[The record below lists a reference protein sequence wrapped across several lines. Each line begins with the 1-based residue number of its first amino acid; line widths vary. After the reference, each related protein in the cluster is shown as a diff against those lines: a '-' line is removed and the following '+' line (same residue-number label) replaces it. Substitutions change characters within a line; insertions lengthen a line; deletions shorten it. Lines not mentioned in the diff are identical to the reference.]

1 MRNRTLA
8 LTALLTA
15 VSGASAGSMNWRWED
30 RFSNSEAAKLQRWVR
45 HAQSGVES
53 LFGSVPM
60 TIDVHFHRSNRGGE
74 PVPWANTSKGRRLG
88 VNFHVDTRY
97 SEDRFKRDWTAPHE
111 LSHLLFPYV
120 GRSGM
125 WFSEGIASYLQYQ
138 VMYAN
143 GTHSWERAIE
153 RYAGRFRAARR
164 DNRPRSESIV
174 DLTGKIRQ
182 TRSYVRLYWGGAAF
196 FMNADYRLHQDH
208 NMRLND
214 VIARYVDCCYR
225 RNGVGA
231 MDMIRTFDRISGTDV
246 FSTTYDDT
254 VATAGFP
261 STSQA
266 LAWLAD
272 NPPILRHR
280 SAEAP

>member
-1 MRNRTLA
+1 MKKTLSA
-8 LTALLTA
+8 LVVLSA
-15 VSGASAGSMNWRWED
+15 SGAASADHMNWRWED
-30 RFSNSEAAKLQRWVR
+30 RFSASEAAKLQRWIR
-45 HAQSGVES
+45 HAHGGIEA
-53 LFGSVPM
+53 LIGTMPM
-60 TIDVHFHRSNRGGE
+60 VYDVHFHRSSRSGE

-88 VNFHVDTRY
+88 VNFHVDTRFG
-97 SEDRFKRDWTAPHE
+97 EDRFKADWTAPHE
-111 LSHLLFPYV
+111 ISHLLFPYV
-120 GRSGM
+120 GRNGM

-143 GTHSWERAIE
+143 GTHSWDRAIE
-153 RYAGRFRAARR
+153 RYQGRFRAARR
-164 DNRPRSESIV
+164 DNRPRNESIV

-196 FMNADYRLHQDH
+196 FMNADYRLHQEH
-208 NMRLND
+208 GMRLND

-231 MDMIRTFDRISGTDV
+231 MDMIRTFDRISGTEV
-246 FSTTYDDT
+246 FSTTYDET

-272 NPPILRHR
+272 NPPTLRVR
-280 SAEAP
+280 STEAP